1 MGTELK
7 TEQAQKVSQDTIRQ
21 LNLLQM
27 SAQELTDYMN
37 AFSLENP
44 VVELEGGEPENKE
57 QDRLRK
63 LEWLSELDEQN
74 RVYYERDREDT
85 DESEI
90 SNMGKRE
97 EETLADSLMLQLLGG
112 PYSPRQME
120 IFKYIAESLDK
131 SGYFTDSVRDTA
143 VYLNV
148 SQAEVGECLDIM
160 KTLEPAGVCAGGLS
174 ECLYLQLE
182 RQEEE
187 DELAV
192 EKAIAKDYLE
202 LLGKDQLSNIGTA
215 LNQPLERIKE
225 AKKRIQDLNP
235 RPAAGFGNGERAG
248 YVAPD
253 VTIVK
258 LEGYFEILVNQYSL
272 PQLRVNQD
280 YLRLL
285 KSGECDPEV
294 SGYLTE
300 NIRQVKQVRECIA
313 RRNSILAQ
321 LTRFLAERQ
330 SSFFQYGK
338 GNLKPLGLQEA
349 AAALEVQESVISCCV
364 KNKYLQCCWG
374 VFPMEYFF
382 TKEAAEAEAPFKK
395 E

>member
-37 AFSLENP
+37 ALSLENP

-202 LLGKDQLSNIGTA
+202 LLGKDQLSDIGTA

-235 RPAAGFGNGERAG
+235 RPAARCGIPG
-248 YVAPD
+248 
-253 VTIVK
+253 
-258 LEGYFEILVNQYSL
+258 
-272 PQLRVNQD
+272 
-280 YLRLL
+280 
-285 KSGECDPEV
+285 
-294 SGYLTE
+294 
-300 NIRQVKQVRECIA
+300 
-313 RRNSILAQ
+313 RR
-321 LTRFLAERQ
+321 
-330 SSFFQYGK
+330 G
-338 GNLKPLGLQEA
+338 
-349 AAALEVQESVISCCV
+349 
-364 KNKYLQCCWG
+364 
-374 VFPMEYFF
+374 
-382 TKEAAEAEAPFKK
+382 
-395 E
+395 